1 MFREIRRTEYIVEKD
16 RERLAETSREY
27 LNIKPENDTT
37 VEDSKAFWNSLF
49 QREES

>member
-16 RERLAETSREY
+16 RKRLEKTSREY
-27 LNIKPENDTT
+27 LNIRPEKDTT
-37 VEDSKAFWNSLF
+37 VEDSKAFWDSLF